1 MSPNSSVDTTLLG
14 EFDRGVKGMLAAD
27 CICRVRCEGDMK
39 GASTDPNSRAALYGA
54 AVPGAMSHQ
63 ETEGSASALKTRV
76 CECKDSRLLIV
87 TSESRADNEL
97 T

>member
-54 AVPGAMSHQ
+54 G
-63 ETEGSASALKTRV
+63 
-76 CECKDSRLLIV
+76 LLIV